1 MTDFELRQYRCLVKE
16 EKLLESEL
24 RQEIDKYEQSALNY
38 ANVRTAKTY
47 RFDDIVC
54 DKVVNVID
62 LEQELKCA
70 LIRRKKRRM
79 QIEKFLNCVD
89 DAEIRLVLRLR
100 YVHGKSWLRIGMELG
115 YDGSWAR
122 KKALRYL
129 KKIASKPKK
138 PDVV

>member
-38 ANVRTAKTY
+38 ENVRTSKTY
-47 RFDDIVC
+47 KVDDIVC

>member
-24 RQEIDKYEQSALNY
+24 KQEIDKYEQSALNY
-38 ANVRTAKTY
+38 DNVRTSKTHKI
-47 RFDDIVC
+47 DDIVC

-79 QIEKFLNCVD
+79 QIEKFLDCVD

-115 YDGSWAR
+115 YDGSWLR

-129 KKIASKPKK
+129 KYLKK
-138 PDVV
+138 

>member
-24 RQEIDKYEQSALNY
+24 RQELDKYEQSALNY
-38 ANVRTAKTY
+38 ANVRTSKTHKI
-47 RFDDIVC
+47 DDIVC

-62 LEQELKCA
+62 LEQELRCA
-70 LIRRKKRRM
+70 QIRRKKRRL
-79 QIEKFLNCVD
+79 QIEKFLDCVD

-115 YDGSWAR
+115 YDGSWLR

-129 KKIASKPKK
+129 KYLKK
-138 PDVV
+138 

>member
-24 RQEIDKYEQSALNY
+24 RQELDKYEQSALNY
-38 ANVRTAKTY
+38 DNVRTSKTHKI
-47 RFDDIVC
+47 DDIVC

-79 QIEKFLNCVD
+79 QIERFLDNID
-89 DAEIRLVLRLR
+89 DAEMRLAIRMR
-100 YVHGKSWLRIGMELG
+100 YVQMKTWLQIATTLECTESWIRRKTLNYLRKN
-115 YDGSWAR
+115 Y
-122 KKALRYL
+122 K
-129 KKIASKPKK
+129 
-138 PDVV
+138 